1 MFNKKTTEKRFN
13 KIWDDLQS
21 FNWYPKFTNAKEL
34 LVKYG
39 GKWECVP
46 AHRIEARDAK
56 EAYADMPK
64 EMMEYVKSM
73 PEFNAAIFK
82 KITGIEV

>member
-1 MFNKKTTEKRFN
+1 MFNKKRTEKRFN

-21 FNWYPKFTNAKEL
+21 FNWYPKFTNAEEL

-46 AHRIEARDAK
+46 PHRIEARDEK
-56 EAYADMPK
+56 EAYADMPR
-64 EMMEYVKSM
+64 EMLEYVKAM
-73 PEFNAAIFK
+73 PEFDAEIFK
-82 KITGIEV
+82 KITGIEA